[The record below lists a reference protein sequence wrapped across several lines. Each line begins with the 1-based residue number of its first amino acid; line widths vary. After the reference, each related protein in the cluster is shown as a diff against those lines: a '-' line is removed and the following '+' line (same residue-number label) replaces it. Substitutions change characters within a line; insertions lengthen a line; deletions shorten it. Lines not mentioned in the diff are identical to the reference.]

1 MTPHITI
8 FYEEDF
14 SKSIFDEFVD
24 TLSSDNLSIQVL
36 SREKSGPFAGV
47 EWLLPTAVIA
57 YISKSYF
64 DGFLNEM
71 GKDHYNIVKKGFLSL
86 KENLVGSNAPK
97 INLVTSSFSKNKVNN
112 ENPYSFVF
120 SIMSDANDNK
130 KFKLLI
136 KKDISDD
143 EYNKTIDSFLEF
155 LQKYH
160 NETLN
165 DEIRA
170 EIKQNTFANT
180 TLVAFNPKTN
190 ELIFV
195 NPIPQRKK
203 V

>member
-1 MTPHITI
+1 MMPHITI
-8 FYEEDF
+8 VYEEDF
-14 SKSIFDEFVD
+14 SKSIFDDFID
-24 TLSSDNLSIQVL
+24 TLSSNQLSHQLL
-36 SREKSGPFAGV
+36 SREKSGPFAGI

-71 GKDHYNIVKKGFLSL
+71 GKDHYNILKKGFFSL

-97 INLVTSSFSKNKVNN
+97 INLVTSSFSKNKVND

-143 EYNKTIDSFLEF
+143 EYNKTIDSFLKF

-170 EIKQNTFANT
+170 EIKQNTFANI
-180 TLVAFNPKTN
+180 TLVAFNPKTD

-195 NPIPQRKK
+195 NPIPQTKK

>member
-1 MTPHITI
+1 MNPHITI
-8 FYEEDF
+8 MYEEDF
-14 SKSIFDEFVD
+14 SESIFDEFID
-24 TLSSDNLSIQVL
+24 TLSSKNFSIQL
-36 SREKSGPFAGV
+36 LPREKSGPFAGV

-71 GKDHYNIVKKGFLSL
+71 GKDHYNLLKKGFLSL
-86 KENLVGSNAPK
+86 KENLVGSKAPK
-97 INLVTSSFSKNKVNN
+97 VTLVTSSFSENKVKKD
-112 ENPYSFVF
+112 NPYSFTF
-120 SIMSDANDNK
+120 SIISDADDNK

-143 EYNKTIDSFLEF
+143 EYNKTIDSFLTF

-165 DEIRA
+165 DEMRA

-180 TLVAFNPKTN
+180 ILVAFHPETD

-195 NPIPQRKK
+195 NPIPQRTKA
-203 V
+203 